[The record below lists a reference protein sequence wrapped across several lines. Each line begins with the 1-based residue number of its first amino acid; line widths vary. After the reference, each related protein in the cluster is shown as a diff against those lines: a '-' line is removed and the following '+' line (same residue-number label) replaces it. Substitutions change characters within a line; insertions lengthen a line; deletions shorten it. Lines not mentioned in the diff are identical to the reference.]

1 MFKSVIS
8 HLFSDLDEK
17 FPELTQ
23 EERNVLSNKDS
34 PILREGVRKIPN
46 GGAHG
51 YGRIIITK
59 VVQEGT
65 TFQTVL
71 LDLIEKIRFP
81 CSITIDANGFM
92 ENHKGDII
100 FCFASPNTGLVLD
113 TGKQTKVI
121 HDQVSGKNLLDY
133 LGKMT
138 NAEFIQLWFKNH
150 DLVSDYR
157 GSGYKAG
164 RIVNLVVLLDP
175 LFTPVTKILQ

>member
-17 FPELTQ
+17 YPELTQ

-34 PILREGVRKIPN
+34 PILREVIRKIPN

-81 CSITIDANGFM
+81 CSITIDSMASW
-92 ENHKGDII
+92 KII
-100 FCFASPNTGLVLD
+100 KETLCFASLPP
-113 TGKQTKVI
+113 I
-121 HDQVSGKNLLDY
+121 QV
-133 LGKMT
+133 
-138 NAEFIQLWFKNH
+138 
-150 DLVSDYR
+150 
-157 GSGYKAG
+157 
-164 RIVNLVVLLDP
+164 
-175 LFTPVTKILQ
+175 